1 MKSQILKIFAS
12 IPGDLNDP
20 DLPTGYF
27 NSTDSSLVVSNFEK
41 ISTWEWPGGSAINLQ
56 TDVWDSWIYDQQP
69 TSETIIRQVSTGQTI
84 SSVDV
89 HQLGDYNVTAFGRDQ
104 AGNESN
110 LSILIKVTDMNPP
123 VLSFA
128 EGGGSTAKVFTGE
141 MATLPGILI
150 EDDFN
155 QTFTYQLLVPNGVI
169 IERNQTILNDG
180 ASDYS
185 LEASTN
191 DQIVLL
197 SENENNY
204 SIEINASDGTN
215 YGSLPLHCR

>member
-1 MKSQILKIFAS
+1 MKSDLKIFAS

-27 NSTDSSLVVSNFEK
+27 NSTDSSVVVSNFEK
-41 ISTWEWPGGSAINLQ
+41 NSTWGNRGSAINLQ
-56 TDVWDSWIYDQQP
+56 TDVRDSWIYDQQP

-155 QTFTYQLLVPNGVI
+155 QTFTYRLLVPNGVI

-180 ASDYS
+180 ASDYYWKPQPMIK
-185 LEASTN
+185 LYFF
-191 DQIVLL
+191 QKMKI
-197 SENENNY
+197 
-204 SIEINASDGTN
+204 IIQ
-215 YGSLPLHCR
+215 